1 MLTRPGRAAPQ
12 GAGKLRPARP
22 DRVELTSEDV
32 LRLNVLL
39 ASKPQAI
46 RIDESSMSV
55 LGLSDRGEARVP
67 LNPVGRDEQYIRK
80 VKELLSGHIL
90 GSPGGYPVYLKRW
103 TRMGQMRDQSL
114 EQLLLLG
121 EPEAVVGVVCAP
133 GLTDE
138 LARRAWWAMP
148 EAENARR
155 MLAGEAVV
163 KGTMGKVL
171 AAYLVD
177 YLPFETEAET
187 MIETVRLVLQPGL
200 LEQEARRA
208 LWKKAQRR
216 HAYYVGFL
224 AATPDD
230 LFDDTPPRGDAE
242 RYHARLQGLADAG
255 NPTAALLL
263 QVLSAPGQAF
273 LTTSLKVLQKPS
285 TQDVVT
291 TMLDILANRFR
302 GMRPEGDP
310 DLVMDELIDEAPRY
324 ASESGPAHLRA
335 CAEQVPELLP
345 ELKAMRILSG
355 MGYGVVRP
363 VFRDT
368 TAIGSLM
375 RRKLEPV
382 MGPIMAQLHILQGK
396 GA

>member
-1 MLTRPGRAAPQ
+1 M
-12 GAGKLRPARP
+12 
-22 DRVELTSEDV
+22 ELTSEDV

-55 LGLSDRGEARVP
+55 LGLSDRGEAKVS
-67 LNPVGRDEQYIRK
+67 LNPVGREEQYIRK

-90 GSPGGYPVYLKRW
+90 GSPGGYPVYLQRW

-121 EPEAVVGVVCAP
+121 ESEAVVGVVCAP

-155 MLAGEAVV
+155 MLASEAVV
-163 KGTMGKVL
+163 KGGMGKVL

-200 LEQEARRA
+200 LDQESRQA
-208 LWKKAQRR
+208 LWKKAQRKN
-216 HAYYVGFL
+216 AYYVGFL

-230 LFDDTPPRGDAE
+230 LFDDMPVRWDIREYG
-242 RYHARLQGLADAG
+242 ARLQALAEAG
-255 NPTAALLL
+255 NAYAASLLR
-263 QVLSAPGQAF
+263 VLSPQGQAF
-273 LTTSLKVLQKPS
+273 LTTSIKVLQKPS
-285 TQDVVT
+285 TQDVVAI
-291 TMLDILANRFR
+291 MLDILANRFR
-302 GMRPEGDP
+302 DMRPEGNP
-310 DLVMDELIDEAPRY
+310 DQVMDELIAE
-324 ASESGPAHLRA
+324 ASEYCSGSGSADAKA
-335 CAEQVPELLP
+335 CAEAVQELLP

-382 MGPIMAQLHILQGK
+382 MGPIMEQLHILQGK
-396 GA
+396 GT

>member
-1 MLTRPGRAAPQ
+1 M
-12 GAGKLRPARP
+12 
-22 DRVELTSEDV
+22 ELTSQDV

-55 LGLSDRGEARVP
+55 MGLSDKGEARVS
-67 LNPVGRDEQYIRK
+67 LNPVGREEQYIRR
-80 VKELLSGHIL
+80 VKELLSGHVL

-155 MLAGEAVV
+155 MLASEAVV
-163 KGTMGKVL
+163 RGVMGKIL

-200 LEQEARRA
+200 LGPQVRKA

-216 HAYYVGFL
+216 SAYYVGFL

-230 LFDDTPPRGDAE
+230 LFEDTPPRGDAE
-242 RYHARLQGLADAG
+242 RYQDRLRGPSLAD
-255 NPTAALLL
+255 NPIASLLL
-263 QVLSAPGQAF
+263 QALSAPGQAF
-273 LTTSLKVLQKPS
+273 LATSVKVLKKPS

-291 TMLDILANRFR
+291 TMLDILADRFR
-302 GMRPEGDP
+302 AMRPEGDP
-310 DLVMDELIDEAPRY
+310 DQVMDELIAEASQFVAR
-324 ASESGPAHLRA
+324 SVTAHATA

-345 ELKAMRILSG
+345 ELKALRILSG

-382 MGPIMAQLHILQGK
+382 MEPIMTQLRILQGK
-396 GA
+396 TG

>member
-1 MLTRPGRAAPQ
+1 M
-12 GAGKLRPARP
+12 
-22 DRVELTSEDV
+22 ELTSQDV

-55 LGLSDRGEARVP
+55 LGLSDKGEARVP

-155 MLAGEAVV
+155 MLASEAVV
-163 KGTMGKVL
+163 GGAMGKIL

-187 MIETVRLVLQPGL
+187 MIETVRLVLKPGL
-200 LEQEARRA
+200 LEPGVRQA
-208 LWKKAQRR
+208 LWKKARR
-216 HAYYVGFL
+216 RNAYYVGFL

-230 LFDDTPPRGDAE
+230 LFEDTPARGDAE
-242 RYHARLQGLADAG
+242 QYQGPLERLALAG
-255 NPTAALLL
+255 NPIAALLL
-263 QVLSAPGQAF
+263 QTLSARGQAF
-273 LTTSLKVLQKPS
+273 LATSIKVLQKPS

-291 TMLDILANRFR
+291 TMLDILADRF
-302 GMRPEGDP
+302 GGVRPEGDP
-310 DLVMDELIDEAPRY
+310 DQVMDELIAEASQYVLR
-324 ASESGPAHLRA
+324 SGSTHATA
-335 CAEQVPELLP
+335 CAEQVPALLP
-345 ELKAMRILSG
+345 ELKAMRVLSG

-363 VFRDT
+363 IFRDT

-375 RRKLEPV
+375 RRKLEPL

-396 GA
+396 GR

>member
-1 MLTRPGRAAPQ
+1 M
-12 GAGKLRPARP
+12 
-22 DRVELTSEDV
+22 ELNSQDV

-67 LNPVGRDEQYIRK
+67 LNPVGREEQYVRK

-148 EAENARR
+148 EADNARR
-155 MLAGEAVV
+155 MLASEAVV
-163 KGTMGKVL
+163 RGAMGKVL

-200 LEQEARRA
+200 LEPDVRQA

-216 HAYYVGFL
+216 NAYYAGFL

-230 LFDDTPPRGDAE
+230 LFEDAPAREDSEGYQDRLRGPA
-242 RYHARLQGLADAG
+242 LAG
-255 NPTAALLL
+255 NPIAALLL
-263 QVLSAPGQAF
+263 QALSATGQAF
-273 LTTSLKVLQKPS
+273 IATSIKVLQKPS

-291 TMLDILANRFR
+291 TMLDILADRFR
-302 GMRPEGDP
+302 DVRPEGDP
-310 DLVMDELIDEAPRY
+310 DQAMDELIAEASQYVSR
-324 ASESGPAHLRA
+324 SGTAHAAA

-382 MGPIMAQLHILQGK
+382 MGPIMAQLQILQGK
-396 GA
+396 ER

>member
-1 MLTRPGRAAPQ
+1 M
-12 GAGKLRPARP
+12 
-22 DRVELTSEDV
+22 ELTSQDV

-55 LGLSDRGEARVP
+55 LGLSESGEARVP
-67 LNPVGRDEQYIRK
+67 LNPVGRDDRYIRK
-80 VKELLSGHIL
+80 VKELLSGHFL

-155 MLAGEAVV
+155 MLASEAVV
-163 KGTMGKVL
+163 RGAMGKIL

-200 LEQEARRA
+200 LEREVRQA

-216 HAYYVGFL
+216 NAYYVGFL

-230 LFDDTPPRGDAE
+230 LFEGSSARGDAGQF
-242 RYHARLQGLADAG
+242 YHRLRGLALAG
-255 NPTAALLL
+255 NPTADLLL
-263 QVLSAPGQAF
+263 QSLAAPGQAF
-273 LTTSLKVLQKPS
+273 LATSIKVLQKPS

-291 TMLDILANRFR
+291 TMLGILADRFR
-302 GMRPEGDP
+302 DLRPEGDP
-310 DLVMDELIDEAPRY
+310 DQVINELIAEASQY
-324 ASESGPAHLRA
+324 ASGSGPAHVKA

-345 ELKAMRILSG
+345 ELQAMRILSG

-368 TAIGSLM
+368 SAIGSLM

-382 MGPIMAQLHILQGK
+382 MGPIMAQLRILQGK
-396 GA
+396 MD